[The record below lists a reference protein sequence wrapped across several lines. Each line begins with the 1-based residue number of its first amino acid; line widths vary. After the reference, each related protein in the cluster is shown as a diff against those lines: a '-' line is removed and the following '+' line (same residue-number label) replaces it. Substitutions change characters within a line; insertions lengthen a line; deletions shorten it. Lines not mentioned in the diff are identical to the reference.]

1 MPKNQKGGAKKGG
14 STNYRPFFTTRNG
27 RRIYAADYGYKCWP
41 IGQ

>member
-1 MPKNQKGGAKKGG
+1 MARNQKGGKKQGG
-14 STNYRPFFTTRNG
+14 SVHYRPYFTARNG